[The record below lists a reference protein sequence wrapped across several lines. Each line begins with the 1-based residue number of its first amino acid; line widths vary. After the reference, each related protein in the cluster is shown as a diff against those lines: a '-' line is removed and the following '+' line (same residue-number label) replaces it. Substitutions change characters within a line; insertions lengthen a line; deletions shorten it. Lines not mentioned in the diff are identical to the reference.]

1 MNLDS
6 EDIGWFVLT
15 GAVLLLLLMSPFLH
29 RALKRRD
36 GAGSDAAGADYLA
49 LTGGS
54 LESMVER
61 GLLSPEEAEVV
72 RRKSRERMK
81 AELEQKLRAEAQSK
95 FPPGAVPRLDPVQM
109 AVAEARRAKP
119 APGSVPDESP
129 AEEPKR
135 PRLPERLR
143 PLAGKPG
150 HELEELRQA
159 EFLSDDDIAM
169 LKERAK

>member
-1 MNLDS
+1 MNLGS

-29 RALKRRD
+29 RAMRRRG
-36 GAGSDAAGADYLA
+36 GAGSDAAGADYLP

-81 AELEQKLRAEAQSK
+81 AELERKLLAEAQSK
-95 FPPGAVPRLDPVQM
+95 LPPGAGPRPDPVQ
-109 AVAEARRAKP
+109 AAIAEARRAKP
-119 APGSVPDESP
+119 APGSMPDASP
-129 AEEPKR
+129 AEER
-135 PRLPERLR
+135 RGPRLPERLR
-143 PLAGKPG
+143 PLVGKPA
-150 HELEELRQA
+150 HEIEELRQA
-159 EFLSDDDIAM
+159 GFLSDGDVAM
-169 LKERAK
+169 LREKSR